1 MLQLDIVDPARAV
14 ADIRSGER
22 VLIGS
27 GAGTPGALVA
37 ALTARHAELRDV
49 SILHILTLGA
59 APYVEPQYAGSFRHT
74 AFFIGPNVR
83 QAVQEG
89 RADLVPVHL
98 SEIPRVLEERLRP
111 DWLLVQ
117 VSPPDRH
124 GYCSIGVSADIV
136 VAGLDHARH
145 IVAQINPNMP
155 RTWGDTVVHVSRF
168 HCAIESAA
176 ELPELVPEPPDE
188 VSQAI
193 GRNVAELVRDGDCL
207 QLGIGAIPNAV
218 LRTLRDHRHLG
229 VHTEMLS
236 DGIVDLVL
244 RGAVDCSRKNYHPHK
259 IVCSFVMGT
268 RRLYDFVD
276 DNPIVE
282 CYSSAF
288 VNDPFNISKN
298 DDMVAVNGA
307 IQLDLRGQVNADSLG
322 DKPYSGFGGQV
333 DFIRGA
339 ARSRRGRPIIALPS
353 TAKGGTL
360 SRIVPMLPA
369 GAGVVTTAADVH
381 FVATEY
387 GVADLW
393 AKGRHAR
400 ARALI
405 DIAHPAFREELER
418 AARNNHLLPPHG

>member
-1 MLQLDIVDPARAV
+1 MLQLQIVDPARAV
-14 ADIRSGER
+14 ADIRSGDR

-27 GAGTPGALVA
+27 GAGTPAALVT

-49 SILHILTLGA
+49 SILHILTLGE
-59 APYVEPQYAGSFRHT
+59 APYVEPKYAGSFRHT

-83 QAVQEG
+83 DAVQEG
-89 RADLVPVHL
+89 RADFVPVHL
-98 SEIPRVLEERLRP
+98 SEIPRALEQRMRP

-136 VAGLDHARH
+136 VAGLDHARR
-145 IVAQINPNMP
+145 IVAQINPRMP
-155 RTWGDTVVHVSRF
+155 RTWGDSVVHASRF
-168 HCAIESAA
+168 HLVTEQAV
-176 ELPELVPEPPDE
+176 ELPELVPDPPDE
-188 VSQAI
+188 VSQEI
-193 GRNVAELVRDGDCL
+193 GRRVAELVRDGDCL

-218 LRTLRDHRHLG
+218 LRMLREHRHLG

-244 RGAVDCSRKNYHPHK
+244 RGAVDCSVKNYHPHK

-288 VNDPFNISKN
+288 VNDPFNIAKN
-298 DDMVAVNGA
+298 DDMVAINGA
-307 IQLDLRGQVNADSLG
+307 IQIDLRGQVNAESLG

-339 ARSRRGRPIIALPS
+339 GRSRGGRPIIALPS
-353 TAKGGTL
+353 TAKHGTI
-360 SRIVPMLPA
+360 SRIVAALPA

-381 FVATEY
+381 YVATEY

-393 AKGRHAR
+393 AKGRQER

-405 DIAHPAFREELER
+405 DIAHPEFREPLER
-418 AARNNHLLPPHG
+418 AARESKLLPAHG